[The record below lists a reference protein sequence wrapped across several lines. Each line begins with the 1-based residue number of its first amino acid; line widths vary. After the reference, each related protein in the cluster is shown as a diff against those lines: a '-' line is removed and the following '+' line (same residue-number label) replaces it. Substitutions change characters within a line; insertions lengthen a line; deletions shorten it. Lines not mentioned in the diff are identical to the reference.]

1 MKKIYTLLVMVLFS
15 LGLFVTQA
23 SAQNK
28 IFEKYS
34 DMDNVE
40 YICITKSML
49 KLMSLGS
56 NSVNINGVNVK
67 GVTDAIKIL
76 LIINSEDDSVSQKM
90 KADFNRIKSDSNYE
104 LLMMIKNNQ
113 EKVYTLFNDNSKEKE
128 LIMYISDED
137 SQTFIVMTGALTKD
151 IVNGLMSSDN

>member
-1 MKKIYTLLVMVLFS
+1 MKKIYTMLVMVLFS

>member
-1 MKKIYTLLVMVLFS
+1 MKKIYTLLVLMVLS
-15 LGLFVTQA
+15 IGAMLPA

>member
-1 MKKIYTLLVMVLFS
+1 MKKIYTLLVLMVLS
-15 LGLFVTQA
+15 IGAMLPA

-90 KADFNRIKSDSNYE
+90 KADFNRIKSDCNYE